1 MRFKNTQK
9 SHVIKAIAVPEEY
22 AYGTIRVSFRK
33 YNSLEDARNIAVEIA
48 RILNAEGGE
57 HMNVTMLII
66 NGELA
71 VVAACYWCCAWFGK
85 RGLRA
90 LLG

>member
-1 MRFKNTQK
+1 
-9 SHVIKAIAVPEEY
+9 
-22 AYGTIRVSFRK
+22 
-33 YNSLEDARNIAVEIA
+33 
-48 RILNAEGGE
+48 
-57 HMNVTMLII
+57 MNVTMLII

-85 RGLRA
+85 RGLGA

>member
-1 MRFKNTQK
+1 M
-9 SHVIKAIAVPEEY
+9 PEEY
-22 AYGTIRVSFRK
+22 AYGTIWVSFGK
-33 YNSLEDARNIAVEIA
+33 YNSLEDARNNAVEIA
-48 RILNAEGGE
+48 RILNAEVGE